1 MAFGSRALAFQPG
14 RSRPS
19 GGPGGELWGS
29 EKRIGP
35 RVASPRLPH
44 FLRCIRA
51 GRGGHSRGGHSRGP
65 ALGSP
70 AVQADLGVRLLASQQ
85 HTWPTQGSL
94 CFAGPTWAEVLK
106 LRRRAAPA
114 GRARAESMAGAC
126 GERTG
131 RQTSWQQE
139 SDSNDLHTPQALP
152 APLRQVS
159 RDWPDFRRP
168 TSRISRCLGRIRVV
182 AVAGGGTRPEPGPGL
197 GHSAGRETRSE
208 WEGESAPERWKK
220 TGLRLEEP

>member
-44 FLRCIRA
+44 FLRGIRA
-51 GRGGHSRGGHSRGP
+51 GRGGHSRGP

-94 CFAGPTWAEVLK
+94 GFAGPTWAEVLK
-106 LRRRAAPA
+106 A
-114 GRARAESMAGAC
+114 ARAESMAGVC
-126 GERTG
+126 GEQTG
-131 RQTSWQQE
+131 RQRPWQQE
-139 SDSNDLHTPQALP
+139 SDSNDLHPAQALP
-152 APLRQVS
+152 APLRQVLHIHS
-159 RDWPDFRRP
+159 KCNDEIHFHVRLVE
-168 TSRISRCLGRIRVV
+168 SVV
-182 AVAGGGTRPEPGPGL
+182 QVFYILTEFVFFHQIL
-197 GHSAGRETRSE
+197 K
-208 WEGESAPERWKK
+208 EG
-220 TGLRLEEP
+220 

>member
-19 GGPGGELWGS
+19 GGPGGELWGL

-35 RVASPRLPH
+35 RVASPLLPH
-44 FLRCIRA
+44 FLRGIRA
-51 GRGGHSRGGHSRGP
+51 GRGGHSRGSAPGG
-65 ALGSP
+65 P

-94 CFAGPTWAEVLK
+94 CFAVPTWAEVLK

-139 SDSNDLHTPQALP
+139 SDSNDLHTAQVLP

-159 RDWPDFRRP
+159 RD
-168 TSRISRCLGRIRVV
+168 
-182 AVAGGGTRPEPGPGL
+182 
-197 GHSAGRETRSE
+197 
-208 WEGESAPERWKK
+208 
-220 TGLRLEEP
+220 